1 MYLLP
6 SALAPHKPCKI
17 TSESS
22 AFEEVTIQFF
32 ERLNRCTLKE
42 GAFGGL
48 NHMISGRTGE

>member
-42 GAFGGL
+42 GAFGRL